1 MNNLFLKLL
10 QQLFQKTPTANDYG
24 DAGSG
29 YGGGYDDEDD
39 SEYDDEVEGSGFR
52 SGHTPTQ
59 HKDVLL
65 VVKYLDDSAYGASEI
80 KGQVWRQLV
89 PGLNSRKP

>member
-1 MNNLFLKLL
+1 M
-10 QQLFQKTPTANDYG
+10 QQLFQKTPAANDYG

-59 HKDVLL
+59 YTTLQYLMNAKLRKQRFWHCHENGLIKTIQTIPHKL
-65 VVKYLDDSAYGASEI
+65 
-80 KGQVWRQLV
+80 
-89 PGLNSRKP
+89 

>member
-1 MNNLFLKLL
+1 M
-10 QQLFQKTPTANDYG
+10 QQFFQKTPAANDYG

-52 SGHTPTQ
+52 SGHTPTPIQ
-59 HKDVLL
+59 DVLL
-65 VVKYLDDSAYGASEI
+65 VVKYLDDFP
-80 KGQVWRQLV
+80 WRDQINDPSFVPLSISLV
-89 PGLNSRKP
+89 SVLDP